1 MVTKLEDS
9 LETFNNRLD
18 QSEEIIIKLKI
29 NYPI

>member
-18 QSEEIIIKLKI
+18 QSEETIIKLKI